1 MTRTPTFGIRLPTD
15 VRPGRSSRV
24 DVVALARSAEAAGF
38 ESAWLLDHLL
48 GSPSMMGAA
57 SLEPLVTAAHVL
69 GATTHLKVGT
79 SILVAPLRNTVW
91 LWKQLGSIAALAPGR
106 LLAGVGAGW
115 SEEEFALV
123 AADRRRRG
131 QTLSALVAAIMGA
144 RRGAVEDVGTELAK
158 VHPAPRELGALYVG
172 GGSRQLADGVE
183 PARMTETVA
192 ARIASSDGWVVRA
205 SADPDEIRADL
216 AAITAARARD
226 DAGEFVVTK
235 SSYVCLVD
243 DTAEADAWA
252 RQRAAFA
259 DSYGDAPPE
268 SWRDRQVLSGTTATV
283 AAHVDA
289 LRAAG
294 VDRIVFHPFGDCDE
308 QVGRLAA
315 LVEERWR

>member
-1 MTRTPTFGIRLPTD
+1 MFGIRLPTD
-15 VRPGRSSRV
+15 VRPGRDTRV

-48 GSPSMMGAA
+48 PSPSMMGAA
-57 SLEPLVTAAHVL
+57 SLEPLATAAHVL
-69 GATTHLKVGT
+69 GATTHLKAGT

-115 SEEEFALV
+115 SQEEFALV
-123 AADRRRRG
+123 GADRGSRG
-131 QTLSALVAAIMGA
+131 RTLSALVAAIMGA
-144 RRGAVEDVGTELAK
+144 RRGAVEDVGDDLSGI
-158 VHPAPRELGALYVG
+158 HPAPRDLGALYVG
-172 GGSRQLADGVE
+172 GGSRHLADGVE
-183 PARMTETVA
+183 PATMTETVA
-192 ARIASSDGWVVRA
+192 TRIASSDGWVVRA
-205 SADPDEIRADL
+205 SADEQEIRADL
-216 AAITAARARD
+216 AAIRAVRGQD
-226 DAGEFVVTK
+226 EADAFVVTK

-243 DTAEADAWA
+243 NTTEEGAWA
-252 RQRAAFA
+252 RQRQAFA
-259 DSYGDAPPE
+259 NSYGDHPPE

-289 LRAAG
+289 LLAAG
-294 VDRIVFHPFGDCDE
+294 VERVVFHPFGGCDE

>member
-1 MTRTPTFGIRLPTD
+1 MKRTPRFGIRLPTD
-15 VRPGRSSRV
+15 VRPGRGRRV

-57 SLEPLVTAAHVL
+57 SLEPVTTAAHVL

-123 AADRRRRG
+123 DADRRSRG
-131 QTLSALVAAIMGA
+131 HRLSALVTAVMAARQGA
-144 RRGAVEDVGTELAK
+144 QDVGPELAK

-183 PARMTETVA
+183 PATMTETVA

-216 AAITAARARD
+216 AAINAVRARD

-243 DTAEADAWA
+243 DATEADAWA

-259 DSYGDAPPE
+259 SSYGDHPPE

-283 AAHVDA
+283 VAHVDA

-294 VDRIVFHPFGDCDE
+294 VDRVVFHPFGDCDE
-308 QVGRLAA
+308 QVLRLAA